1 MAYSFRQRV
10 RGEKAKSNTGP
21 GGHSPTDTVTAHQL
35 RCKAMGLRFRCD
47 RTARQ
52 LTRVWTET
60 RFPVESGQRKVVF
73 SSIEDLGQRLEAAK
87 YVIDP
92 VTLQVVYLAA
102 RMQKPV
108 IVEGPPGC
116 GKTALAQA
124 IAAAG
129 NTVIERLQCYE
140 GINEEKAIGKFDS
153 ALQKLFLETQGDR
166 LQKDWDAIR
175 NNLHTL
181 DFFVQGPLLRSL
193 LYEKPCVLLIDEVDK
208 VDEGFEAL
216 LLEILSE
223 WQISVPKLGTIK
235 HKAIPFVILTSNEVR
250 RLGDP
255 LRRRSFYL
263 RVEFPTVDREAEILR
278 VRSTTTNPQLR
289 RIIAGLAH
297 ALRGWQMEK
306 PVSIAE
312 MLELAQA
319 LEILGLEDITP
330 EMRDI
335 LLPLL
340 AKTESDRKRLL
351 LRDGFASL
359 VHDSHQYA
367 GEVPENSL
375 ERELSEVT
383 AR

>member
-1 MAYSFRQRV
+1 
-10 RGEKAKSNTGP
+10 
-21 GGHSPTDTVTAHQL
+21 
-35 RCKAMGLRFRCD
+35 
-47 RTARQ
+47 
-52 LTRVWTET
+52 
-60 RFPVESGQRKVVF
+60 
-73 SSIEDLGQRLEAAK
+73 
-87 YVIDP
+87 
-92 VTLQVVYLAA
+92 
-102 RMQKPV
+102 
-108 IVEGPPGC
+108 
-116 GKTALAQA
+116 
-124 IAAAG
+124 
-129 NTVIERLQCYE
+129 
-140 GINEEKAIGKFDS
+140 
-153 ALQKLFLETQGDR
+153 
-166 LQKDWDAIR
+166 
-175 NNLHTL
+175 
-181 DFFVQGPLLRSL
+181 

-263 RVEFPTVDREAEILR
+263 RVEFPAVDREAEILR
-278 VRSTTTNPQLR
+278 VRSTTASPQLR
-289 RIIAGLAH
+289 RTIAGLAH

-330 EMRDI
+330 QMRDI

-359 VHDSHQYA
+359 VQDSHQYA
-367 GEVPENSL
+367 GEAPENSV

-383 AR
+383 TAR

>member
-1 MAYSFRQRV
+1 MFLSVA
-10 RGEKAKSNTGP
+10 E
-21 GGHSPTDTVTAHQL
+21 
-35 RCKAMGLRFRCD
+35 
-47 RTARQ
+47 
-52 LTRVWTET
+52 
-60 RFPVESGQRKVVF
+60 
-73 SSIEDLGQRLEAAK
+73 LGRRLAAAE

-92 VTLQVVYLAA
+92 ITLQVVYLAA
-102 RMQKPV
+102 RMQKPI

-129 NTVIERLQCYE
+129 ETVVERLQCYE

-153 ALQKLFLETQGDR
+153 ALQKLFLDTQADR
-166 LQKDWDAIR
+166 LQKDWEAIR
-175 NNLHTL
+175 SALHTL

-223 WQISVPKLGTIK
+223 WQISIPKLGTIK
-235 HKAIPFVILTSNEVR
+235 HKSVPFVILTSNEVR

-263 RVEFPTVDREAEILR
+263 RVEFPTVTREAEILS
-278 VRSTTTNPQLR
+278 VRNKTANTGLR
-289 RIIAGLAH
+289 RVIAGLAH

-319 LEILGLEDITP
+319 LEILGVADITP

-335 LLPLL
+335 LLPLV
-340 AKTESDRKRLL
+340 AKTEADRKRLL

-359 VHDSHQYA
+359 VYDSHRYA
-367 GEVPENSL
+367 T
-375 ERELSEVT
+375 ELSGDLGEALPQSLRPVC
-383 AR
+383 

>member
-1 MAYSFRQRV
+1 
-10 RGEKAKSNTGP
+10 
-21 GGHSPTDTVTAHQL
+21 
-35 RCKAMGLRFRCD
+35 
-47 RTARQ
+47 
-52 LTRVWTET
+52 
-60 RFPVESGQRKVVF
+60 VF
-73 SSIEDLGQRLEAAK
+73 SSIEHLGQRLEAAK

-92 VTLQVVYLAA
+92 VTLQMVYLAA

-140 GINEEKAIGKFDS
+140 GINEEKAIGKFDG

-193 LYEKPCVLLIDEVDK
+193 LYERPCVLLIDEVDK

-223 WQISVPKLGTIK
+223 WQISIPKLGTIK

-263 RVEFPTVDREAEILR
+263 RVEFPTVDRETEILR
-278 VRSTTTNPQLR
+278 VRSTTRNPQLR

-330 EMRDI
+330 EMR
-335 LLPLL
+335 LG
-340 AKTESDRKRLL
+340 AT
-351 LRDGFASL
+351 AYSL
-359 VHDSHQYA
+359 
-367 GEVPENSL
+367 
-375 ERELSEVT
+375 
-383 AR
+383 

>member
-1 MAYSFRQRV
+1 
-10 RGEKAKSNTGP
+10 
-21 GGHSPTDTVTAHQL
+21 
-35 RCKAMGLRFRCD
+35 
-47 RTARQ
+47 
-52 LTRVWTET
+52 
-60 RFPVESGQRKVVF
+60 VF
-73 SSIEDLGQRLEAAK
+73 SSIEDLGRRLETAK

-102 RMQKPV
+102 RMQKPI

-129 NTVIERLQCYE
+129 ETVIERLQCYQ
-140 GINEEKAIGKFDS
+140 GINEEKAIGKFDT
-153 ALQKLFLETQGDR
+153 ALQKLFLETQADH
-166 LQKDWDAIR
+166 LQRDWDTIR
-175 NNLHTL
+175 TNLHTL

-193 LYEKPCVLLIDEVDK
+193 LYEKACVLLIDEVDK

-223 WQISVPKLGTIK
+223 WQISIPKLGTIK
-235 HKAIPFVILTSNEVR
+235 HRTIPFVILTSNEVR

-263 RVEFPTVDREAEILR
+263 RVDLPSIAQEAKILHI
-278 VRSTTTNPQLR
+278 RSTTSNVSLQ

-319 LEILGLEDITP
+319 LEILKFDDITP
-330 EMRDI
+330 GMRDI
-335 LLPLL
+335 LLPLV
-340 AKTESDRKRLL
+340 AKTEADRKRLL

-367 GEVPENSL
+367 QK
-375 ERELSEVT
+375 VT
-383 AR
+383 AATLEDELAGVAADG

>member
-1 MAYSFRQRV
+1 MDRSAFPHRIGP
-10 RGEKAKSNTGP
+10 RG
-21 GGHSPTDTVTAHQL
+21 
-35 RCKAMGLRFRCD
+35 
-47 RTARQ
+47 
-52 LTRVWTET
+52 
-60 RFPVESGQRKVVF
+60 KVVF

-124 IAAAG
+124 IATAG
-129 NTVIERLQCYE
+129 NTGIERLQCYE
-140 GINEEKAIGKFDS
+140 GINEEKAIGKFDG

-193 LYEKPCVLLIDEVDK
+193 LYEQPCVLLIDEVDK

-367 GEVPENSL
+367 EEVPSNL
-375 ERELSEVT
+375 LDRNC
-383 AR
+383 RR

>member
-1 MAYSFRQRV
+1 M
-10 RGEKAKSNTGP
+10 
-21 GGHSPTDTVTAHQL
+21 
-35 RCKAMGLRFRCD
+35 
-47 RTARQ
+47 
-52 LTRVWTET
+52 
-60 RFPVESGQRKVVF
+60 F
-73 SSIEDLGQRLEAAK
+73 SSLEDLGHRLEAAK
-87 YVIDP
+87 YVIDE

-129 NTVIERLQCYE
+129 KTVIERLQCYE

-175 NNLHTL
+175 SNLHTL

-193 LYEKPCVLLIDEVDK
+193 LYERPCVLLIDEVDK

-235 HKAIPFVILTSNEVR
+235 HKTIPFVILTSNEVR

-263 RVEFPTVDREAEILR
+263 RVEFPTVDRETEILR

-312 MLELAQA
+312 MLELAQG
-319 LEILGLEDITP
+319 LEILGLEDITT
-330 EMRDI
+330 EMRDV
-335 LLPLL
+335 LLPLV

-359 VHDSHQYA
+359 VHDAHQYA
-367 GEVPENSL
+367 AEVPESL
-375 ERELSEVT
+375 VEIERSEVT
-383 AR
+383 KVR